1 MTKKLVI
8 SFLMLALAVACA
20 KTYHVTLFQPS
31 VIAGTELKAGEYQLK
46 LEGDQLTVK
55 NGKIVAQAT
64 VKVEQNGEKYS
75 RTAVRYHNG
84 DGKYRVQEIRL
95 GGTNIKLVLN

>member
-8 SFLMLALAVACA
+8 SFLLLALAVACA
-20 KTYHVTLFQPS
+20 KTYWVTFYQPS
-31 VIAGTELKAGEYQLK
+31 VVAGIELKPGEYRLDVN
-46 LEGDQLTVK
+46 GDQVTLK
-55 NGKIVAQAT
+55 NGKIVAQAA

-75 RTAVRYHNG
+75 RTGVRYNNG

-95 GGTNIKLVLN
+95 GGTSLKLVFN